1 MNKFDVEKM
10 LEKQLRLLSER
21 SEKTQNSDYLCKL
34 SEHMA
39 KVTECLN
46 HFQDIIIRGGSIDK
60 SKPIV
65 KETLE
70 RQIQLLSEKSSDTA
84 TDDYMLC
91 KYTNVML
98 EIAKQLLPLISEK
111 EQG

>member
-1 MNKFDVEKM
+1 MDKSDLEKI
-10 LEKQLRLLSER
+10 LEKQLQLLSER

-34 SEHMA
+34 SEHMS
-39 KVTECLN
+39 KVADCLC
-46 HFQDIIIRGGSIDK
+46 HFQDIIIRGGHIDK
-60 SKPIV
+60 SKPII

-98 EIAKQLLPLISEK
+98 EVAKQLLPLLSEQ
-111 EQG
+111 E